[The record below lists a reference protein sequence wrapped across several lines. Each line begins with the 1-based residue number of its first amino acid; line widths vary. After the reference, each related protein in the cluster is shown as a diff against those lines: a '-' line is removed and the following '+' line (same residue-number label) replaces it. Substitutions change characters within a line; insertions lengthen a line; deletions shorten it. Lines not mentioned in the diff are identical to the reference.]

1 MMAHTGSGGKLHSFL
16 TSALDE
22 ASGQLHSLAGLP
34 LVKKH
39 LLCTEQGDRWA
50 PESVWTF

>member
-1 MMAHTGSGGKLHSFL
+1 VEVKLHSFT

-22 ASGQLHSLAGLP
+22 ASVQLQSLAGLP

-39 LLCTEQGDRWA
+39 LLCTEEGARWA
-50 PESVWTF
+50 PESIWTF